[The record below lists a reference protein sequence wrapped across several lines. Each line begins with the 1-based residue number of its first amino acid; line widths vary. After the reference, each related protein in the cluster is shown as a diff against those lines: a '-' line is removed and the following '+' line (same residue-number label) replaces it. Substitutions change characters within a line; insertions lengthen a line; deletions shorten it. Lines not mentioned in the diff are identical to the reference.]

1 MMVSPALND
10 GFGLGFGLLTS
21 RSVRPSRPHD
31 GSLNPFS
38 TESCDRMAEW
48 PASACAN
55 RAIDSLFGPTY
66 HSECLRPAPPA

>member
-1 MMVSPALND
+1 MMVSAYPKWW
-10 GFGLGFGLLTS
+10 FRPWF
-21 RSVRPSRPHD
+21 RPRPSRPHD

-66 HSECLRPAPPA
+66 HFECLRPAPPA